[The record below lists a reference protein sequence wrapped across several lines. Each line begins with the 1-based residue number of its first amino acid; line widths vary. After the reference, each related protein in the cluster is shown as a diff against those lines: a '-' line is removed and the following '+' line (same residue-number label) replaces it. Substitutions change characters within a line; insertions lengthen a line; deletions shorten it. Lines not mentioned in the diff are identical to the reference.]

1 MIGKHKQAVILGFHE
16 QEMKLWLHITNKVQR
31 VSCIKTAGSNGGEK
45 NGYQWNNNRLSPNRI
60 CKQ

>member
-16 QEMKLWLHITNKVQR
+16 QEMKLWLHFTNKVQR

-45 NGYQWNNNRLSPNRI
+45 NGYQWNNNMGDEA
-60 CKQ
+60 KG